1 MKRKV
6 ALLLILAMAL
16 CLVGCKEEK
25 KEQEKGNGRVTEA
38 VTGTPTATPENTAT
52 PEPTKEI
59 TPMPTPDT
67 AKLPHTELTEGPL
80 FAIGTTMDGTAYA
93 DTYISPNLPAFTS
106 EIDFIYLTED
116 GYPDLAARMKEENNR
131 HNESG
136 AYYQDEILK
145 LLSVQEERFDK
156 GWYYRDRIKA
166 FRNDSAVFSYTRS
179 LSEFNGVVATEDLTG
194 YSFDTQT
201 GELLDI
207 TDVINDTDV
216 LQEAMRAG
224 IEAEYGNK
232 NVLDASW
239 ENVFTQLFGFRH
251 YGWVYADEGIE
262 YWIEMEYMTDDLTE
276 LYKGTL
282 KVAEHPEL
290 FAEQYVGAY
299 ADGMLKER
307 EDKADPKE
315 AQTPIYE
322 EILLKLIAGVGT
334 MTYEECTLSLDMTD
348 LSYTFVAPGEAEE
361 VQPNISF
368 YDPMNGDK
376 IQLMFWPKNENDP
389 TGVQTLSL
397 LYVLPFKLDGFLLV
411 TDNYHTSTVEYD
423 VVDRSFPQKDG
434 LPSQRTVSFVNIEEA
449 LAVLLQGFYLYYPEL
464 Y

>member
-1 MKRKV
+1 MKRRI
-6 ALLLILAMAL
+6 ALLLILAMAV

-25 KEQEKGNGRVTEA
+25 KGGTKEEEKVTEA
-38 VTGTPTATPENTAT
+38 VTDTPTATPENTAT

-80 FAIGTTMDGTAYA
+80 YAIGTSTDGTAYA
-93 DTYISPNLPAFTS
+93 DTYTSPNQPAFTS
-106 EIDFIYLTED
+106 SVDFIYLTED
-116 GYPDLAARMKEENNR
+116 GYPGLAARMKEENNQ
-131 HNESG
+131 HSESG
-136 AYYQDEILK
+136 AYYQNEILK
-145 LLSVQEERFDK
+145 ILSVQTERFDK
-156 GWYYRDRIKA
+156 WLYYIDRITPY
-166 FRNDSAVFSYTRS
+166 RNDSAVFSYTRS
-179 LSEFNGVVATEDLTG
+179 LSKNNGTIVTEDLTG
-194 YSFDTQT
+194 YSFDTKT

-207 TDVINDTDV
+207 TDVIKDTDV

-232 NVLDASW
+232 NVLLDSW
-239 ENVFTQLFGFRH
+239 DNVFTQLFGFRH

-334 MTYEECTLSLDMTD
+334 MTYDECTLCLDMTD

-368 YDPMNGDK
+368 YDPTNGDK